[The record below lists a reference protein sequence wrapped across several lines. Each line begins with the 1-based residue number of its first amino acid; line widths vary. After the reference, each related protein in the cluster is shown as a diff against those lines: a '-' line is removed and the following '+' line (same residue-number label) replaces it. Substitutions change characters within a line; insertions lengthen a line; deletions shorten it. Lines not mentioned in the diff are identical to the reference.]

1 MAGTATGVA
10 GSTAG
15 VAGTAD
21 IEEGHIETGITDTGY
36 ITPDIT
42 DSTADGVGSPVDT
55 IRGGSFQCQYPTR
68 TTDITVPVM
77 DTDTGMDQ
85 VTGTDTD

>member
-1 MAGTATGVA
+1 MAGTATAAA
-10 GSTAG
+10 GTETG

-21 IEEGHIETGITDTGY
+21 IEEDTTGAGTTDTVT